1 MKELNVQSSNKH
13 IKRTSTESVRFLDDN
28 SVLINA
34 ASAPVTKRE
43 KEFELTLQKALLS
56 ACLQYI
62 EIPSNSSGNS
72 KNMEAKGKYLN
83 YLQMENVIIL
93 PVFHIKEDRIVEQKF
108 KELFPDFKIATVN
121 SNEIAR
127 DGGTNK
133 YYPFVFTFGYS
144 F

>member
-1 MKELNVQSSNKH
+1 
-13 IKRTSTESVRFLDDN
+13 
-28 SVLINA
+28 
-34 ASAPVTKRE
+34 
-43 KEFELTLQKALLS
+43 
-56 ACLQYI
+56 
-62 EIPSNSSGNS
+62 
-72 KNMEAKGKYLN
+72 MEANGEYLKLFANGKCN
-83 YLQMENVIIL
+83 HSS
-93 PVFHIKEDRIVEQKF
+93 VFGIKEDGIVEQKF